1 MKWKTW
7 AAAAVAASLVAPSA
21 HAELK
26 KLTIGFL
33 TTLSGGAAIIGKH
46 QVNGFKLGM
55 EHQGWTKNGDKL
67 AGVPTTVFY
76 GDDQVKP
83 DVGRRVVSKWLKSDR
98 VDIVAGPIWSHVLMA
113 IQRPIIRARRIL
125 ISTNA
130 GASPMAGRACSP
142 YFISTSWQN
151 DQTPEAMGQL
161 MSNEGLKT
169 VYLMAPN
176 YQAGKDMLS
185 GFKRFYKGGKV
196 VGQSLFKVGESDY
209 QADIS
214 KVKAVKPQ
222 AVFIFAPGGMGI
234 AFMKQWAASG
244 AGKNIKLYTVFT
256 VDWLT
261 LPAIKDAAL
270 GTFHTAYW
278 APDSTLPANQ
288 KFVKA
293 YLAKYGHMP
302 SYFAAQ
308 AYDAPALIAAGIK
321 KAGKALTNANLLP
334 LAHAMRRVTYPSVR
348 GPYKYNVN
356 GMPIENFYK
365 RAVVAGPDG
374 KPTIKTVGI
383 VFKNQ
388 KDSYWTKCPKS
399 RRY

>member
-1 MKWKTW
+1 MKWKIW
-7 AAAAVAASLVAPSA
+7 AAAAVATTFAVPSA
-21 HAELK
+21 QAEVK
-26 KLTIGFL
+26 QLTIGFIS
-33 TTLSGGAAIIGKH
+33 TLSGGAAIIGKH
-46 QVNGFKLGM
+46 QVNGFKLGL
-55 EHQGWTKNGDKL
+55 EHQGWMKDGDKL
-67 AGVPTTVFY
+67 GGVPTKVMY
-76 GDDQVKP
+76 GDDQFKP
-83 DVGRRVVSKWLKSDR
+83 DVGRRVVDKWIKSDR
-98 VDIVAGPIWSHVLMA
+98 VDIVAGNIWSHVLMA
-113 IQRPIIRARRIL
+113 MSRPVLRAKRIL
-125 ISTNA
+125 LSTNA
-130 GASPMAGRACSP
+130 GASPLAGKNCSP

-161 MSNEGLKT
+161 MSNEGLKS

-185 GFKRFYKGGKV
+185 GFRRYYKGGKV
-196 VGQSLFKVGESDY
+196 AGQSLFKVGETDY

-214 KVKAVKPQ
+214 KVKAAKPQ

-244 AGKNIKLYTVFT
+244 AGKDIKLYTLFT

-278 APDSTLPANQ
+278 APDSTNPTNQ
-288 KFVKA
+288 KFVKDYVA
-293 YLAKYGHMP
+293 QFGHMP
-302 SYFAAQ
+302 SYFASQ
-308 AYDAPALIAAGIK
+308 AYDAPGLIAAGLK
-321 KAGKALTNANLLP
+321 KVGKTLTNADMLP
-334 LAHAMRRVTYPSVR
+334 LAKAMRRVEYASVR

-356 GMPIENFYK
+356 GMPIQNFYK

-374 KPTIKTVGI
+374 KPTIKTVGT
-383 VFKNQ
+383 VFTNH

-399 RRY
+399 RRF